1 MTPATLGSGVTPD
14 PSVAGVISPGL
25 PAIERSLSWVHLAAR
40 YPVRIRI
47 DSPPSSLLRI
57 GENAVAVVHPTQG
70 SVR

>member
-1 MTPATLGSGVTPD
+1 VTPD
-14 PSVAGVISPGL
+14 PGVAGVISPGL
-25 PAIERSLSWVHLAAR
+25 PAIERSLNWVHLAAR

-57 GENAVAVVHPTQG
+57 GENAVAVVHPVHG